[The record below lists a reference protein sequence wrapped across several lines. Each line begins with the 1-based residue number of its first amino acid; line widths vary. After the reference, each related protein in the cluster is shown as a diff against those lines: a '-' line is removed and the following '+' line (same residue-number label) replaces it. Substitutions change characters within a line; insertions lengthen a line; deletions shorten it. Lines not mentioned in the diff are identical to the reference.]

1 MARRQLMGEPV
12 HRHSHRPSPPGAHW
26 LHSLGAAQGTGQR
39 HPGRPG
45 VGGRSDSRGARALV
59 RAPADPASTVSSTEP
74 HHVTYTTATSCTVIF
89 VAVAVGDQGR
99 PIPVF
104 ATGHA
109 DDHEPTNP
117 PIDKIALR
125 ADIEANSVDDHGRTG
140 SPTPQVARRL
150 TSADPRFTAASA
162 ARSVGQV
169 CSAGGSLA
177 ERYRS
182 WTGGLRIEPL
192 IPVCGSACGTTT
204 Q

>member
-1 MARRQLMGEPV
+1 
-12 HRHSHRPSPPGAHW
+12 
-26 LHSLGAAQGTGQR
+26 
-39 HPGRPG
+39 
-45 VGGRSDSRGARALV
+45 
-59 RAPADPASTVSSTEP
+59 
-74 HHVTYTTATSCTVIF
+74 VTYTTATSCTVIF
-89 VAVAVGDQGR
+89 VAVAVAVGDQGR

-150 TSADPRFTAASA
+150 TSADPRFTAASE

-169 CSAGGSLA
+169 CPAGGSPA
-177 ERYRS
+177 ERK
-182 WTGGLRIEPL
+182 
-192 IPVCGSACGTTT
+192 
-204 Q
+204 